1 MRVPQTPFRSF
12 PLTAIAHR
20 ERGQGL
26 AEYLIILVAIV
37 VVVLVITVVFGG
49 RIKQLFGI
57 ADAEVATMGAAEM
70 YLEDS
75 SYPGGGGSGG
85 SSGGSGGSSGDSGG
99 SGGGS
104 GGSGGGSGGSSGG
117 SGGSSGSS
125 GGSSGGSGGGSAG
138 SGGGGGGSGGGSGG
152 SGGGRDEFGDG
163 WGDSPGGSGGGSRG
177 LAENYA
183 ATGRGATGGASA
195 DSDGIMRASKEGR
208 QGVHQLGEGDD
219 AVTVYSPGED
229 DRYKGS
235 AKYDRDIEARKAAA
249 EREAERRR
257 WERKR
262 RAAWDA
268 EGSGGADV
276 QGPNLTI
283 LLLIILLV
291 LAGVVGARAFMGGS

>member
-1 MRVPQTPFRSF
+1 MRVPQTSFRSITR
-12 PLTAIAHR
+12 TAISHG

-49 RIKQLFGI
+49 RIQQLFGI

-75 SYPGGGGSGG
+75 SYPGSGGSGG
-85 SSGGSGGSSGDSGG
+85 SSGGSGGSSGGSTGSSGG
-99 SGGGS
+99 SGGA
-104 GGSGGGSGGSSGG
+104 GGSNGGSGGSSGG
-117 SGGSSGSS
+117 SGGSIGGS
-125 GGSSGGSGGGSAG
+125 GGSSGGSGGGN
-138 SGGGGGGSGGGSGG
+138 GGSGGGSGG

-163 WGDSPGGSGGGSRG
+163 WGDSPRGSGGGSRG

-183 ATGRGATGGASA
+183 ATGRGATGRASV

-229 DRYKGS
+229 ERYKGS

-268 EGSGGADV
+268 EGSGSADV
-276 QGPNLTI
+276 QGPNLTV